1 MRYFAEPK
9 SIEYDE
15 WFDANIDP
23 IDLINYSNEA
33 DFRASKI
40 VVEKIVNKVL
50 KEGLQ
55 KGTCLN
61 VNIPKCSYSDIN
73 GYKIC
78 RQANA
83 RWIEDFYVRN
93 DSKGKTYYCLSGN
106 FQNFDNRKD
115 TDEWALSNRYVSIV
129 PVQFDLTSFDSLTKL
144 KSWNL

>member
-1 MRYFAEPK
+1 M
-9 SIEYDE
+9 
-15 WFDANIDP
+15 
-23 IDLINYSNEA
+23 LI
-33 DFRASKI
+33 F
-40 VVEKIVNKVL
+40 
-50 KEGLQ
+50 
-55 KGTCLN
+55 LN
-61 VNIPKCSYSDIN
+61 VPYSDIN

-83 RWIEDFYVRN
+83 RWIEDFDVRN

-129 PVQFDLTSFDSLTKL
+129 PVQFDVTSFDSLTEL